1 MFLKDL
7 IIFFKCKVLLSSWD
21 FLTITLEFNVLF
33 RVSLGIEGDAI
44 IFSGL
49 ALSVGRGEVAGG
61 SQGHPCSPLGD
72 VRGLCS
78 KSHELRSQQYRYQTS
93 LWRDLPV

>member
-21 FLTITLEFNVLF
+21 FLAITLEFNVLF

-44 IFSGL
+44 IFSALGL
-49 ALSVGRGEVAGG
+49 
-61 SQGHPCSPLGD
+61 
-72 VRGLCS
+72 
-78 KSHELRSQQYRYQTS
+78 
-93 LWRDLPV
+93 